1 MMKKTRFVT
10 RLILLA
16 VTMAMPLWASAQVSD
31 NTFMFLRGDGTDEHP
46 FIIDSYESLVEFR
59 ELVALTPL
67 DVRYRNVLIKADIDL
82 GADPNWAP
90 IRYYDSVADKSPM
103 LCQILSNSH
112 KHKSD
117 RKTVIGPFKYRHVS
131 IKEFREVRNVLTQ
144 VIIIGGQAT
153 ECIQHNTYNDHRAEL
168 KPAGQ
173 IPHQH
178 DTQQAGHEK
187 P

>member
-1 MMKKTRFVT
+1 MI
-10 RLILLA
+10 ILDQNELYHEKD
-16 VTMAMPLWASAQVSD
+16 SRDD
-31 NTFMFLRGDGTDEHP
+31 NGPHQIT
-46 FIIDSYESLVEFR
+46 
-59 ELVALTPL
+59 
-67 DVRYRNVLIKADIDL
+67 
-82 GADPNWAP
+82 
-90 IRYYDSVADKSPM
+90 VADKSPM

-117 RKTVIGPFKYRHVS
+117 RETVIGPFKYRHIS

-153 ECIQHNTYNDHRAEL
+153 ECIQHNAYNDHRAEL